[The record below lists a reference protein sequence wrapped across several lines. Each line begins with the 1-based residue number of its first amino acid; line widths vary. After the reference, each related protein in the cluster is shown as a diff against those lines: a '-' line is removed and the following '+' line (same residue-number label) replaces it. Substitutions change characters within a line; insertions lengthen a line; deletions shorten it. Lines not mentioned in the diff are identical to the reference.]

1 MFSLGILDTLTEGS
15 LAGDNHISGTGTI
28 APTGTV
34 GPIGGIRLKLI
45 AAKNSGADLFLIPEG
60 NCSEAITSIPQGLN
74 VLVVRDLQGAIS
86 GVESFTAG
94 NPLPAP
100 SCNN

>member
-1 MFSLGILDTLTEGS
+1 
-15 LAGDNHISGTGTI
+15 
-28 APTGTV
+28 
-34 GPIGGIRLKLI
+34 
-45 AAKNSGADLFLIPEG
+45 
-60 NCSEAITSIPQGLN
+60 LN
-74 VLVVRDLQGAIS
+74 VLVVRDLSGAIS